1 MSIFGKYTNARI
13 LAGAYDL
20 SGLSNNA
27 AISYNAAML
36 DITTMGMTTKA
47 NLAGIKDMQLSA
59 SGFMATPGASDLT
72 DQILFNAVGSSTDIP
87 VTLMPGPSRVEGE
100 RAYFFK
106 AASAQYNV
114 GGAHGAIAPFT
125 LQANAGQLGYPL
137 VQGFVLEGGETARTA
152 TNAGT
157 GFVVGAAGAT
167 QYIYACLHV
176 FSAVTGGGETL
187 DVIIQSD
194 ADGNFA
200 AGATT
205 RFTFTQ
211 ATGITSQY
219 MTRLAGPIT
228 DTYYRCSYT
237 IAGAGPSFKF
247 GCVVGIV

>member
-1 MSIFGKYTNARI
+1 MALFGKYTNARI

-27 AISYNAAML
+27 AINYTAAML
-36 DITTMGMTTKA
+36 DVTTMGMATKA
-47 NLAGIKDMQLSA
+47 NLAGIKDMQLTA
-59 SGFMATPGASDLT
+59 SGHMSLPAAADLT
-72 DQILFNAVGSSTDIP
+72 DATLFNAVGSATDIP
-87 VTLMPGPSRVEGE
+87 VTLMPGPLRAEGE

-106 AASAQYNV
+106 AASAQFQV

-137 VQGFVLEGGETARTA
+137 SCGYVLEGGETARTV
-152 TNAGT
+152 TGAGT
-157 GFVVGAAGAT
+157 GFVAGAVGAT
-167 QYIYACLHV
+167 QYVYACLHV

-194 ADGNFA
+194 ADGAFP
-200 AGATT
+200 AGSTT

-219 MTRLAGPIT
+219 MTRVAGAIA
-228 DTYYRCSYT
+228 DTYWRASWT
-237 IAGAGPSFKF
+237 IAGAAPSFKF
-247 GCVVGIV
+247 AVVVGII